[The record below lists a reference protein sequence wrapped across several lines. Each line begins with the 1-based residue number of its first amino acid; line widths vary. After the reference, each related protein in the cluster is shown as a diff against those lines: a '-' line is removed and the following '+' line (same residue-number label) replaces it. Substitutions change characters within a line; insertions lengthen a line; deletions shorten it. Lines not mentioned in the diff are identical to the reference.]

1 MSPTTPRHGQEPGA
15 NADDADDAA
24 DDEGFETDAERR
36 HFEVGREHKGL
47 SVLDLLD
54 GECGP
59 IDRSRVAAA
68 THAGQILLNGQPIAA
83 GATLKLGDLIEL
95 KLSPDELQRRSTAS
109 LPILHQDDELV
120 VGDKPSGMSFAE
132 GRHGGASAVGKL
144 TKQVPGARPLHRLD
158 KETSGVVVA
167 ARNAASEERL
177 QAEFADGRAAV
188 DYLALVRGTLEQQFG
203 TIDIPLGKRRKSDTT
218 LQPDPGHGTPCET
231 SWKVRETLRGF
242 VLLEVRPMLGGR
254 SHQVRAHLSSAGM
267 PVLCDRLYGED
278 DRLLLSQLKLDYRP
292 KRGRPE
298 RPLLSRPALHAACFV
313 RGSLQVRS
321 PLPPDLDVLLA
332 QLRRLRP
339 LS

>member
-1 MSPTTPRHGQEPGA
+1 MSQPTLQ
-15 NADDADDAA
+15 D
-24 DDEGFETDAERR
+24 DDEDEGSERDAERR

-59 IDRSRVAAA
+59 IDRSRLAAA
-68 THAGQILLNGQPIAA
+68 TRAGLILLNGEPITA

-95 KLSPDELQRRSTAS
+95 KLAPAELQRRSTAS
-109 LPILHQDDELV
+109 LKILHQDDELV
-120 VGDKPSGMSFAE
+120 VGDKPSGLSFAE
-132 GRHGGASAVGKL
+132 GRHGGASAL
-144 TKQVPGARPLHRLD
+144 GALARTETGLRSLHRLD

-167 ARNAASEERL
+167 ARGSAAEERL
-177 QAEFADGRAAV
+177 QQEFAEGTAAV
-188 DYLALVRGTLEQQFG
+188 DYLALVRGTLQQQFG
-203 TIDIPLGKRRKSDTT
+203 VIDIPLGKRRRSDTT

-231 SWKVRETLRGF
+231 SWSVRETLRGF
-242 VLLEVRPMLGGR
+242 VLLEVRPLQGGR
-254 SHQVRAHLSSAGM
+254 SHQVRAHLSAAGM

-298 RPLLSRPALHAACFV
+298 RPLLSRPALHAERFV
-313 RGSLQVRS
+313 RGALEVRS

>member
-1 MSPTTPRHGQEPGA
+1 VSGEGDGDGELDEQGSEPDSAPRHLL
-15 NADDADDAA
+15 
-24 DDEGFETDAERR
+24 
-36 HFEVGREHKGL
+36 VGREHKGL

-68 THAGQILLNGQPIAA
+68 ARSGLILLNGEPIAPT
-83 GATLKLGDLIEL
+83 ATIKAGDLVEL
-95 KLSPDELQRRSTAS
+95 KLAPAELQRRRKGE
-109 LPILHQDDELV
+109 LRILHEDETLV
-120 VGDKPSGMSFAE
+120 VADKPSGMSFAE
-132 GRHGGASAVGKL
+132 GRRGGESALGLLGRHVTAL
-144 TKQVPGARPLHRLD
+144 RPLHRLD

-167 ARNAASEERL
+167 ARGGAAEETL
-177 QAEFADGRAAV
+177 QAELAAGTAGV
-188 DYLALVRGTLEQQFG
+188 HYLAVLRGTLDESAG
-203 TIDIPLGKRRKSDTT
+203 TIDVPLGKRRRSDTT
-218 LQPDPGHGTPCET
+218 LEPDPAHGTPCAT
-231 SWKVRETLRGF
+231 TWSVRETLRGF
-242 VLLEVRPMLGGR
+242 VLLDVAPLQGGR

-298 RPLLSRPALHAACFV
+298 RPLLARPALHAERFV
-313 RGSLQVRS
+313 RGALEVRS